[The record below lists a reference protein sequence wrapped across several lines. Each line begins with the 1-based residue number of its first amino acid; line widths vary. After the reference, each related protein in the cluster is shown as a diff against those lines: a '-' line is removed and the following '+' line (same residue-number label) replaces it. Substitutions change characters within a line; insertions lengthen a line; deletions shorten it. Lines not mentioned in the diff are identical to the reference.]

1 MNNLDDLHIEKELLP
16 LFDYSLNK
24 FARSKILEIL
34 GTPLPATAAISE
46 RQNILKGFTGNNK
59 NLKDYS
65 YTVLYLNEVHYFLN
79 DDKIEDL
86 SQKKLKYRLLASK
99 QGKAR
104 YASRFNQLV
113 LN

>member
-24 FARSKILEIL
+24 FARSKILEL
-34 GTPLPATAAISE
+34 LETPLPSTTAITD

-79 DDKIEDL
+79 DDKIEDI